1 VVVSNT
7 DDYYELLGVSKNADE
22 KEIKSAY
29 KKAARKYHPDNSET
43 GNEEIF
49 KKLGEAYEV
58 LKDPQKRELYDRYG
72 KEGLKGAG
80 QSGFGGFGDF
90 GGFSGSAGFE
100 DLSDIFSSFFGG
112 GFGGANSGRS
122 RKNRGPS
129 RGEDQMVDIYLDFLE
144 PKTEIKKKIR
154 VNPLVSCE
162 TCSGKGAESA
172 DDISTCAQCNGHGQ
186 VISVQNTFLG
196 QVRQT
201 ITCPTCSGTGTEI
214 KNKCKTCKGKGR
226 KREEKEIEVN
236 IPAGIFEG
244 AHMRLS
250 GVGDAGPFGGPN
262 GDIYLNI
269 HIKNHPSLKREDADV
284 YSTLEVDM
292 VTAALGES
300 VEIET
305 INGTK
310 TITLKPGTQ
319 HGFTET
325 LKGEGFPKFN
335 TKSKFGAHYVNV
347 LVKTPT
353 SLNDKEKNLLKE
365 FQKLRRKK

>member
-7 DDYYELLGVSKNADE
+7 DDFYELLGVSKNADE

-58 LKDPQKRELYDRYG
+58 LKDPQKREIYDRYG
-72 KEGLKGAG
+72 KDGLKGAG
-80 QSGFGGFGDF
+80 QAGFGDF
-90 GGFSGSAGFE
+90 GGFSGAGGFE

-112 GFGGANSGRS
+112 GFGGTSSRRSG
-122 RKNRGPS
+122 KTRGPS
-129 RGEDQMVDIYLDFLE
+129 RGEDQMVDIYLDFLD
-144 PKTEIKKKIR
+144 PKTDIKKKIR

-162 TCSGKGAESA
+162 TCSGKGAESSE
-172 DDISTCAQCNGHGQ
+172 DIITCLQCNGQGQ

-214 KNKCKTCKGKGR
+214 KNKCKSCKGKGR
-226 KREEKEIEVN
+226 KREEKEIEVK
-236 IPAGIFEG
+236 IPSGIFDG
-244 AHMRLS
+244 AHMRLPDI
-250 GVGDAGPFGGPN
+250 GDAGPFGGPN

-269 HIKNHPSLKREDADV
+269 HIKNHSSLRREDADV

-292 VTAALGES
+292 IDAALGGKL
-300 VEIET
+300 EIET
-305 INGTK
+305 INGIK
-310 TITLKPGTQ
+310 TIDIKPGTQ
-319 HGFTET
+319 HGYVEN

-335 TKSKFGAHYVNV
+335 TKTRFGVHYVTI

-353 SLNDKEKNLLKE
+353 GLSDKEKNLLKD